1 MSLDLSAWVLLI
13 AGLLTVAVVVGVT
26 AGRYRLPLTA
36 VLAVVGFLAG
46 WAGSRFDLVS
56 PLRGELFNEVVTV
69 LFLPVLVFD
78 AALGMN
84 TRAFVRNI
92 GPILV
97 LAIPALVVSALLVGF
112 ALHWAIEVPLPA
124 ALLFGVLISA
134 TDPVAVVAVFQELH
148 VPRRLLTLVEGES
161 LFNDAVAIVLFEI
174 LLVAALGGEVDA
186 LSGIGSFLL
195 TFFGGIFIGTVTAV
209 LVAILLPW
217 LRPLPASALTVAGA
231 YGSFLLSEEVL
242 GVSGVMATVSA
253 GLVLGGLA
261 PSRAAKEVRDLWHD
275 LWHALG
281 YIANAL
287 LFLLVGLAIKADY
300 FFAFALPIVVAI
312 MAVLVARALAV
323 FPLMTLVQ
331 HVARIAP
338 VGVRNLAT
346 LVWGGLRGGVALAL
360 ALALPEELPQRDL
373 FVAMAGGVVLTT
385 LAVNATS
392 IRFVVQYSGLARPT
406 RADQFLAASAHLSG
420 IDAAQVQIRE
430 LGLASPPIKR
440 ALEEAKQRVVNELG
454 RIPLGEKEEL
464 LVVMGRGLRVERE
477 TYQHLADAGLLPA
490 AVSRTLLDEA
500 DERIEEAGLDMP
512 TMNGVRACRGP
523 LLDRFFKL
531 LVARLPGPL
540 GEDPQEMVYAEATA
554 RRLAARR
561 TADALSLF
569 ERLPNVRNKPVQDA
583 KAMFARW
590 EEEAVTTLRELDERA
605 AVNGGE
611 VHRRQVEALSRLAAE
626 DALDELV
633 EVGLLP
639 AGIAERAS
647 KDVEAEVGH
656 QLRHRRRVR
665 YPRH

>member
-13 AGLLTVAVVVGVT
+13 AGLLTVAVIVGVT

-36 VLAVVGFLAG
+36 VLAMVGFLAG
-46 WAGSRFDLVS
+46 WVGSRFGMVS

-112 ALHWAIEVPLPA
+112 ALHWGLDVRLSA
-124 ALLFGVLISA
+124 ALLFGALISA

-186 LSGIGSFLL
+186 VSGIGSFLA
-195 TFFGGIFIGTVTAV
+195 TFFGGIAVGTVTAV
-209 LVAILLPW
+209 FAALLLPW
-217 LRPLPASALTVAGA
+217 LRPLPATALTVAGA
-231 YGSFLLSEEVL
+231 YGSFLLSEEVV

-261 PSRAAKEVRDLWHD
+261 PSRAAKDVRDMWHD

-287 LFLLVGLAIKADY
+287 LFLLVGLAINAEY
-300 FFAFALPIVVAI
+300 FFAFAAPIAMAI
-312 MAVLVARALAV
+312 VAVLVARSLAV

-360 ALALPEELPQRDL
+360 ALALPEELPEREL

-385 LAVNATS
+385 LVLNATS
-392 IRFVVQYSGLARPT
+392 IRYVVQYSGLAQPT
-406 RADQFLAASAHLSG
+406 RADRFLAASAHLSG
-420 IDAAQVQIRE
+420 IDAAQVQIE
-430 LGLASPPIKR
+430 QLGLASPSIEQ
-440 ALEEAKQRVVNELG
+440 ALEEAKRRVEDELG
-454 RIPLGEKEEL
+454 RIPLDEDEEL
-464 LVVMGRGLRVERE
+464 RVVMGRGLRVERE
-477 TYQHLADAGLLPA
+477 TFQHLSDAGLLPPTVA
-490 AVSRTLLDEA
+490 RTLLDEVDA
-500 DERIEEAGLDMP
+500 RIEEAGQDVPSLECM
-512 TMNGVRACRGP
+512 GACRGP
-523 LLDRFFKL
+523 LLDRFFKF

-540 GEDPQEMVYAEATA
+540 GEDPQEIVYAEATA

-561 TADALSLF
+561 TANALSLF
-569 ERLPNVRNKPVQDA
+569 ERLPNVRSGPVQEA
-583 KAMFARW
+583 KALFARW
-590 EEEAVTTLRELDERA
+590 EEEAVATLRELDERTD
-605 AVNGGE
+605 VNTGE
-611 VHRRQVEALSRLAAE
+611 VHRRQAEALSRLAAE
-626 DALDELV
+626 DALDDLV

-647 KDVEAEVGH
+647 QEVEAEVGH
-656 QLRHRRRVR
+656 RIRHRRRVR
-665 YPRH
+665 